1 MYRASGGF
9 ISDEKLLL
17 CFDSLK
23 QHIKRANYQAAMWK
37 RSLECNPIVQIRL
50 GMAGQKTKMV
60 STLYGMNALLHQMK
74 YCIFHR
80 VVAQRNAK
88 SELVHAQTM
97 VCSAQI
103 AATLASVKIY

>member
-9 ISDEKLLL
+9 ISDEKLL

-88 SELVHAQTM
+88 SELVHAQTT

>member
-9 ISDEKLLL
+9 ISDEKLLP

-37 RSLECNPIVQIRL
+37 TSLECNPTFQIRL
-50 GMAGQKTKMV
+50 GMAGKKTKMV
-60 STLYGMNALLHQMK
+60 LTLYGMNALLHQMK

-80 VVAQRNAK
+80 VLLKEMQSQNLFMLRQRFA
-88 SELVHAQTM
+88 V
-97 VCSAQI
+97 
-103 AATLASVKIY
+103 YR